1 MKAKNIFT
9 LDRIFVLIICLAALA
24 LHFTPIPGKAYIGYI
39 TVFACTLVVCRKR
52 LSLWRTLAG
61 ALISLVALP
70 AFDHFFASLVA
81 LPAFDHFFASLVA
94 PLPLSWL
101 ISDLVSTIMLGIVF
115 LIIYSIMST
124 KVLRVFNWY
133 SRLIIFGF
141 ALLHTGASS
150 VIYLLDLSKKINISL
165 VDKLL
170 ELLSPAYTVLSL
182 VSLFAVYVMIFCL
195 GSKMVSIRK

>member
-1 MKAKNIFT
+1 MKLKNIFT

-24 LHFTPIPGKAYIGYI
+24 LHFAPIPGKLTAYIGYI
-39 TVFACTLVVCRKR
+39 TIFACTLVVCHKR
-52 LSLWRTLAG
+52 LNLWRTLAG

-70 AFDHFFASLVA
+70 AFDHFFPSLV
-81 LPAFDHFFASLVA
+81 S

-101 ISDLVSTIMLGIVF
+101 ISDLVSTVMLGIVF

-133 SRLIIFGF
+133 SKLIVFG
-141 ALLHTGASS
+141 LSVLHTAAAA
-150 VIYLLDLSKKINISL
+150 VLYLLNLTEKINLSFIQ
-165 VDKLL
+165 KLL
-170 ELLSPAYTVLSL
+170 DLLSPAYTVLSL
-182 VSLFAVYVMIFCL
+182 VSLISVYLMIFCL

>member
-70 AFDHFFASLVA
+70 AFDHFFAA
-81 LPAFDHFFASLVA
+81 LVA